1 MAMRPRYVT
10 SPVEHIGSLS
20 MIKTNK
26 QKSLSMVFDTRFEQ
40 NRLYDGPNMAA
51 RAGSLLE
58 IPALL
63 RDSTVL
69 DQLFKKRLFQLPN
82 GSSGFFFVALSY
94 LLSTI

>member
-26 QKSLSMVFDTRFEQ
+26 QKSLSVFDTRFEQ

-63 RDSTVL
+63 RDSTFL
-69 DQLFKKRLFQLPN
+69 DRLFKKRLFQLPN
-82 GSSGFFFVALSY
+82 GSSGVILFIINNISLC
-94 LLSTI
+94 TK